1 MTDMAGYEQYSEVKL
16 GDNILATIA
25 QTARDVRAAEKLV
38 EEREKA
44 LKEAQNALE
53 HLQKTVLVD
62 LMETAG
68 QKKLTT
74 IDGFEVEVIPMMRG
88 TPSKDNQ
95 PKAYAWLRENKH
107 GGIIKSEV
115 VADCGKGDPE
125 KIKKA
130 MAALAKLKITAKAKE
145 SVHHQT
151 LSALVRELLAR
162 GDAVPLEL
170 LGVFTWDQAVV
181 KVG

>member
-1 MTDMAGYEQYSEVKL
+1 MSGYEQYAETPL
-16 GDNILATIA
+16 GDNILAQIA
-25 QTARDVRAAEKLV
+25 ETARDIRAAERLV
-38 EEREKA
+38 EAKEKE

-53 HLQKTVLVD
+53 HLQKTVMVD

-74 IDGFEVEVIPMMRG
+74 IDGLEVEIVPMMRG
-88 TPSKDNQ
+88 TPSKENQ
-95 PKAYAWLRENKH
+95 PKAYAWLREHKH

-115 VADCGKGDPE
+115 VADLGKGDTE
-125 KIKKA
+125 KVKKA
-130 MAALAKLKITAKAKE
+130 LDALAKLKITAKAKE

-162 GDAVPLEL
+162 GDSVPLEL
-170 LGVFTWDQAVV
+170 LGIFTWNQANV